1 MRYRKLDE
9 NGDYS
14 FGHGQQDFYVNSP
27 EAVGQSVLTRLKLW
41 QGEWFLDTS
50 IGTPY
55 MTAILGKVPQEI
67 ADQAIQ
73 KVVLGTTGVLGLAS
87 YFSSYDPAKR
97 TLTVSMT
104 LNTEFG
110 TTEVSTTL

>member
-14 FGHGQQDFYVNSP
+14 FGHGPNDFYVNNP

-41 QGEWFLDTS
+41 EGEWYLDTTV
-50 IGTPY
+50 GTPY
-55 MTAILGKVPQEI
+55 FLKILGKIPQEV
-67 ADQAIQ
+67 ADKAIQ
-73 KVVLGTTGVLGLAS
+73 DVVLSTTGVTGLAS

-97 TLTVSMT
+97 ELMVTMTV
-104 LNTEFG
+104 NTQFG
-110 TTEVSTTL
+110 TTEVNAPL